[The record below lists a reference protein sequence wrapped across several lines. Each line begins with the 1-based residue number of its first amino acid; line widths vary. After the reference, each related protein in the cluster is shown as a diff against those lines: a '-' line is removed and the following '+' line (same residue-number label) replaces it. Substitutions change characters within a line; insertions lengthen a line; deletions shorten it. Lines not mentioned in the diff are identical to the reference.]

1 MSNLGFYSNI
11 LTVEICKWETFKP
24 VVRFAILGKEKTG
37 NYELFALVI
46 LLSFFCENF
55 ISFFFLQ
62 LPMGTAAEVTVPAIA
77 EAIQDRTP
85 SIYDPLE
92 LKFLVRFA
100 RFFSNV
106 LIFLEIELS
115 LCS

>member
-1 MSNLGFYSNI
+1 
-11 LTVEICKWETFKP
+11 
-24 VVRFAILGKEKTG
+24 
-37 NYELFALVI
+37 
-46 LLSFFCENF
+46 
-55 ISFFFLQ
+55 
-62 LPMGTAAEVTVPAIA
+62 MGTAAEVPVPAIA

-100 RFFSNV
+100 KFFSNV